1 VVNELRHIEGVKIVE
16 IQREEPKDEIS
27 CDLMPMVREYL
38 TISGNPE
45 RKPEEEYVYDVYV
58 HHEGESVNDV
68 LEQNRVAT
76 LQLNDDVIYLNEE
89 GPDSDFDSNDS
100 NGTYH

>member
-1 VVNELRHIEGVKIVE
+1 VNELRHIEGVKIVE
-16 IQREEPKDEIS
+16 IEREEPNDVIS

-38 TISGNPE
+38 TISGTSE
-45 RKPEEEYVYDVYV
+45 RKAADEFVYDVYI

-76 LQLNDDVIYLNEE
+76 LQLNDDVIFLPDE

-100 NGTYH
+100 NGKI